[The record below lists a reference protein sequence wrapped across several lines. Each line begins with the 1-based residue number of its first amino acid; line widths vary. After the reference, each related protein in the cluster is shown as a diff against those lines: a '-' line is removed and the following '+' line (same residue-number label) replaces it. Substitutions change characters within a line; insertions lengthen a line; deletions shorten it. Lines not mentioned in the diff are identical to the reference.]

1 MSTLKVGT
9 IQDHANSNTAISIDS
24 SGRVTTPA
32 RPAFNVW
39 YSGSN
44 IANPNTIVW
53 NNVEVNVGSH
63 YDSSNG
69 RFTAP
74 ITGIYFFGWFA
85 MSTSGTNFGTRLAID
100 GSVSSHIWTFS
111 NVYSTDNQ
119 FEMSSASAILSL
131 SASQYVTI
139 TVANGTMTGA
149 ANYHNNFCGYL
160 IG

>member
-1 MSTLKVGT
+1 MSNLLVQNIKHTNGT
-9 IQDHANSNTAISIDS
+9 TAQTIDS
-24 SGRVTTPA
+24 SGRVLTPA

-44 IANPNTIVW
+44 IANTNTIVW
-53 NNVEVNVGSH
+53 NNVEINVGSH

-74 ITGIYFFGWFA
+74 ITGIYFFSWFA
-85 MSTSGTNFGTRLAID
+85 TSTGNDTNFGTRLAVD
-100 GSVSSHIWTFS
+100 GSASSHIWTYS
-111 NVYSTDNQ
+111 NATDTQ
-119 FEMSSASAILSL
+119 YEVGAGSAMLSL

-139 TVANGTMTGA
+139 RVENGTMFGTS
-149 ANYHNNFCGYL
+149 NYHNNFCGYL